1 MRRKRT
7 AVRTKK
13 RSVAV
18 LGIRSAAIGI
28 AVGIGLCALLAAL
41 VKSGVIS
48 QGGIGIAGSA
58 AAAGMVFMSGMTY
71 GMMAEGLG
79 LVQMGLFNLVFFP
92 MHYRNAYDLGKPFLV
107 ASVAELLYMVAA
119 EACDHVIPYMKTVCE
134 SYAFD
139 DQLRQLP
146 VLLGGALLFALLT
159 GLAQR
164 CSVRRFERVDL

>member
-1 MRRKRT
+1 MVGKGGRSMRRKRT

-71 GMMAEGLG
+71 GMMAEERKVLFASIGGAGMLLLALLG
-79 LVQMGLFNLVFFP
+79 NLLFIGQMRAPLV
-92 MHYRNAYDLGKPFLV
+92 Y
-107 ASVAELLYMVAA
+107 VAA
-119 EACDHVIPYMKTVCE
+119 ATAAVGVT
-134 SYAFD
+134 A
-139 DQLRQLP
+139 LRAMRP
-146 VLLGGALLFALLT
+146 KKRAA
-159 GLAQR
+159 
-164 CSVRRFERVDL
+164 RRK

>member
-13 RSVAV
+13 RSVVV

-71 GMMAEGLG
+71 GMMVEERKVLFASIGGAGMMLLALLG
-79 LVQMGLFNLVFFP
+79 NLLFIGQIRAPLV
-92 MHYRNAYDLGKPFLV
+92 Y
-107 ASVAELLYMVAA
+107 VAA
-119 EACDHVIPYMKTVCE
+119 ATAAVCVT
-134 SYAFD
+134 A
-139 DQLRQLP
+139 LRAMRP
-146 VLLGGALLFALLT
+146 KKRAA
-159 GLAQR
+159 
-164 CSVRRFERVDL
+164 RRK